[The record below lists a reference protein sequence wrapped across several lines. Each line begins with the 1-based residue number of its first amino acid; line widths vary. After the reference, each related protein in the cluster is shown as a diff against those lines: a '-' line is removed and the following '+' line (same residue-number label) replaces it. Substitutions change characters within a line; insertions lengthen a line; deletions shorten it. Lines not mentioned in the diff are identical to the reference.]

1 MERRTLQCSMGEGT
15 TTEELTAQAIEAA
28 RDAMEQ
34 YAEAKLHRFAREA
47 TRSLEMGA
55 KAALAKISL
64 VLIADPRFI
73 DSQLHLA
80 GHSVPRSKNVRRIRT
95 ISCRDALERVTRLIP
110 TLHVEDLDQLIAV
123 RDGST
128 HFLVSD
134 G

>member
-1 MERRTLQCSMGEGT
+1 
-15 TTEELTAQAIEAA
+15 A
-28 RDAMEQ
+28 
-34 YAEAKLHRFAREA
+34 
-47 TRSLEMGA
+47 
-55 KAALAKISL
+55 

-110 TLHVEDLDQLIAV
+110 TLHVEDLDQLISV

-128 HFLVSD
+128 HFLVSEGEALESLVVPFLAAFVLFQQRLELSD
-134 G
+134 EDVFGSYADLVSFVRENNSKAVDRKVVTKI